1 MEINPDCVG
10 VTCVA
15 PSPPLLQRCEL
26 GANEGKRCGKGKK
39 KIVLITQ
46 LEHWTVPLP
55 CYSAEHVIINYNTF
69 LSMAICTGIG
79 THATYV

>member
-1 MEINPDCVG
+1 MLPE
-10 VTCVA
+10 
-15 PSPPLLQRCEL
+15 RE
-26 GANEGKRCGKGKK
+26 K
-39 KIVLITQ
+39 KIVLVTQ
-46 LEHWTVPLP
+46 LEDWTVPLP